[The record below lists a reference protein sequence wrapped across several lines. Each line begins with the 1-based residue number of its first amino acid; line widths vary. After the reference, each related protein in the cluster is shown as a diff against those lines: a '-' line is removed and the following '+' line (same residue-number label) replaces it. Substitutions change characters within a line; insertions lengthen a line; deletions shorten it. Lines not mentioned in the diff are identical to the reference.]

1 MEIVVCGYFLI
12 STYLAWMFLTG
23 RSEWLDQKTAIG
35 MLVKLFCSMCLG
47 IFCGLIFMLIFS
59 FRIIMKNH

>member
-12 STYLAWMFLTG
+12 STYLAWVFLTG

-35 MLVKLFCSMCLG
+35 MIVKL
-47 IFCGLIFMLIFS
+47 
-59 FRIIMKNH
+59 RRQP